1 MSLLKRG
8 AEGLSDTQQQ
18 QSDTVWQ
25 RQLAG
30 VARTQFLAALIVSV
44 FVWPWQGGMIVFSV
58 LSGGALVGLNSIL
71 LARSVVGSSQVEGA
85 DGRGVLYRSAVVRFI
100 LLIVALIGANV
111 MGLNLLAIAAG
122 MFTAY
127 VGGYVHIV
135 KVTSRASD
143 ESQADES

>member
-1 MSLLKRG
+1 M
-8 AEGLSDTQQQ
+8 SDTQQQ
-18 QSDTVWQ
+18 LPSTAWQ
-25 RQLAG
+25 KQLFG
-30 VARTQFLAALIVSV
+30 IARTQFVSALIASV
-44 FVWPWQGGMIVFSV
+44 FVWVWQGEIIAFSV

-100 LLIVALIGANV
+100 LLIVALVSANM
-111 MGLNLLAIAAG
+111 MGLHLLAIAAG

-135 KVTSRASD
+135 KATSRASD
-143 ESQADES
+143 KSRIDKS

>member
-1 MSLLKRG
+1 M
-8 AEGLSDTQQQ
+8 SDTQQRQ
-18 QSDTVWQ
+18 PSTAWQ
-25 RQLAG
+25 EQLSG
-30 VARTQFLAALIVSV
+30 IARTQFVSALVASV
-44 FVWPWQGGMIVFSV
+44 FVWVWQGEMIAFSV

-100 LLIVALIGANV
+100 LLIVALISANV
-111 MGLNLLAIAAG
+111 MGLHLLAIAAG

-135 KVTSRASD
+135 KMTSRASD